1 MKYESSIQYPLIGDD
16 MRATSMD
23 KCLMEN
29 DSSIL
34 SYLSYLGVHNHNQ
47 STAITVW
54 CRLLTFIYAAYFVC
68 FTVEFV
74 IGIINQFSD
83 MFWVMCA
90 VMMLKCAVLYV
101 ALMRIRLRLSSPVF
115 KNFLVQVEDA
125 IYKSKNYFYVTIFFN
140 LATIVLNIITKTN
153 NGEVGFVDIY
163 FYIMLAVGSTVF
175 TCYMAA
181 VILFS
186 VADARVAQDSMK
198 NLIRLAEDKQMTP
211 ELYIDSLTG
220 INKIVDESFWLDGAL
235 ISCIIMNTLAAIVLL
250 FIYNDMTQGESTL
263 YTVSFILYI
272 LMIMWITDLVF
283 LFLIVPEIAKVN
295 DLFIDFHRAL
305 ARAVDFPQPLN
316 WGDDEECGMFSNNKA
331 PSSNVIDRKHQSNS
345 GRSSRSLYLE
355 NRNNTLHLVV
365 SEPIRYTIAGG
376 LYLTTRGF
384 WHRVLAVLA
393 AFCFSVGRVVFLFIV
408 ST

>member
-1 MKYESSIQYPLIGDD
+1 
-16 MRATSMD
+16 
-23 KCLMEN
+23 
-29 DSSIL
+29 
-34 SYLSYLGVHNHNQ
+34 
-47 STAITVW
+47 
-54 CRLLTFIYAAYFVC
+54 
-68 FTVEFV
+68 
-74 IGIINQFSD
+74 
-83 MFWVMCA
+83 
-90 VMMLKCAVLYV
+90 
-101 ALMRIRLRLSSPVF
+101 
-115 KNFLVQVEDA
+115 
-125 IYKSKNYFYVTIFFN
+125 
-140 LATIVLNIITKTN
+140 
-153 NGEVGFVDIY
+153 
-163 FYIMLAVGSTVF
+163 
-175 TCYMAA
+175 
-181 VILFS
+181 
-186 VADARVAQDSMK
+186 
-198 NLIRLAEDKQMTP
+198 
-211 ELYIDSLTG
+211 
-220 INKIVDESFWLDGAL
+220 
-235 ISCIIMNTLAAIVLL
+235 MNTLAAIVLL

-331 PSSNVIDRKHQSNS
+331 PSANVIDRKHQSNS